1 MVELSVNGV
10 VDSVQIMTDHE
21 GNRKIYLT
29 RGIQEGLETDDYCR
43 GEIEGNISQLFP
55 GSTESREQ
63 DGFFCGA
70 RDQSLFVL
78 LYHYMPTVNKICHT

>member
-1 MVELSVNGV
+1 
-10 VDSVQIMTDHE
+10 MT
-21 GNRKIYLT
+21 IA
-29 RGIQEGLETDDYCR
+29 R

-78 LYHYMPTVNKICHT
+78 LYHY